1 MARKKKQDSGRVD
14 AVTSAPHSEGAA
26 PATLKVSSS
35 AKTAGKQQVSA
46 DAIRRST
53 AYFAVGIA
61 LVAGVYLGTLLPA
74 LLRGDAA
81 PVQMQAPAQDPPEQ
95 AAVSQDITK
104 HIIELEQLVA
114 KNPQDLAA
122 WINLGNLYFDTHNH
136 KGAIGAY
143 EKALAIKP
151 DNADVLTD
159 LGIMYRDEKMFDQ
172 AVSAFQKAAQVNPKH
187 QNALFN
193 RGVVLFYDLN
203 RKDEGRTVWRQ
214 LLAINPN
221 AKAPDGKSVRDMV
234 EGR

>member
-1 MARKKKQDSGRVD
+1 MAQKKKTARGMADAGR
-14 AVTSAPHSEGAA
+14 SAQQSEGLSISI
-26 PATLKVSSS
+26 PSKN
-35 AKTAGKQQVSA
+35 KQQTQEIPAGHV
-46 DAIRRST
+46 RRGT
-53 AYFAVGIA
+53 LYFAVCIA
-61 LVAGVYLGTLLPA
+61 LVAGVYLGTLLPSMV
-74 LLRGDAA
+74 RGGT
-81 PVQMQAPAQDPPEQ
+81 APAQSAASMEQEPTQ
-95 AAVSQDITK
+95 AAVSPDITK
-104 HIIELEQLVA
+104 HILELEQLVA

-172 AVSAFQKAAQVNPKH
+172 AVTAFQKAAQINPKH

-193 RGVVLFYDLN
+193 RGVVLFFDLN
-203 RKDEGRTVWRQ
+203 RKEEGRAVWKQ
-214 LLAINPN
+214 LLTVNPE
-221 AKAPDGKSVRDMV
+221 AKAPDGKRVRDLI